1 MRDTI
6 SLWPSPRA
14 YGKMPGDT
22 GCFRSLHPE
31 GKADEAVAPVN
42 EAGMEPAPAV
52 TILPRQDKAAA
63 AQPAPA
69 APAAAPVPAAPPASQ
84 AAAPPAPARPARPG
98 GSKAAGGQGDDG
110 PAAGGQAAG
119 GQAAGSQADD
129 APAAGSQA
137 AGGQAAGS
145 QADDAPAAGS
155 QAAGAQA
162 AGAQAAGGQADGDLF
177 ARYTR
182 SLVAERSGRPVAILQ
197 AGCTTAGTG
206 LGIAGL
212 RAAGAEIVVTLVDDD
227 QPVTRAAA
235 GQDENMAEC
244 VLGDLRTVPLPQ
256 RSHDIVLCALLLQ
269 RIQHA
274 ELVLDRL
281 VGTLRPGGLLLLR
294 LADRDSAGGFL
305 DRMLPGAVRQMV
317 WRRRHPGQPGPYP
330 AVYERVS
337 SAKGLQA
344 YVPLRGLVI
353 AERRAVGGRA
363 GGLAAP
369 AFFQVAQTVVARLS
383 GGRLTDAHEELV
395 YVLRKPE
402 DLFAR
407 VL

>member
-22 GCFRSLHPE
+22 ECFRSLHPE

-110 PAAGGQAAG
+110 PAAGG
-119 GQAAGSQADD
+119 
-129 APAAGSQA
+129 QA

>member
-1 MRDTI
+1 M
-6 SLWPSPRA
+6 
-14 YGKMPGDT
+14 
-22 GCFRSLHPE
+22 
-31 GKADEAVAPVN
+31 
-42 EAGMEPAPAV
+42 
-52 TILPRQDKAAA
+52 
-63 AQPAPA
+63 
-69 APAAAPVPAAPPASQ
+69 
-84 AAAPPAPARPARPG
+84 
-98 GSKAAGGQGDDG
+98 
-110 PAAGGQAAG
+110 
-119 GQAAGSQADD
+119 
-129 APAAGSQA
+129 
-137 AGGQAAGS
+137 
-145 QADDAPAAGS
+145 
-155 QAAGAQA
+155 
-162 AGAQAAGGQADGDLF
+162 DGDLF

-330 AVYERVS
+330 AVYERLS